1 MVNSRVNH
9 LVKLVQRALNL
20 SSSPFAVLH
29 YVAISNCRLISQSHF
44 IPFFLGLPL
53 GRTFCFNIV
62 CLAVGKASSL
72 RSECCYADGSWCNW
86 SLQVGTIAIS
96 IKIQNG
102 LTFWAFWHWLTGLS
116 RNIPPP
122 LLFHDFSSQ
131 RGKPSFDIT
140 TTNLTIFLNRRNDD
154 HCAYYNNNNT
164 E

>member
-20 SSSPFAVLH
+20 SSPFAVLH

-122 LLFHDFSSQ
+122 CFSTWFFQ
-131 RGKPSFDIT
+131 PKRQT
-140 TTNLTIFLNRRNDD
+140 FLW
-154 HCAYYNNNNT
+154 HYYDKFNYLS
-164 E
+164 EPKIWQPLCVLQ